1 MRGAS
6 VNDESPCEGTGDFQQ
21 ALAGLPPEKHK
32 ACLAPGEFDDDEVN
46 AFGCRLLRCVFTG
59 IALIDLSDGNV
70 MSCRLLR
77 REVRDLSD
85 FGWGAPLTF
94 SPGFSD

>member
-1 MRGAS
+1 MMSHRVRAREIFNRLLRDFRPKSTKPAS
-6 VNDESPCEGTGDFQQ
+6 P
-21 ALAGLPPEKHK
+21 
-32 ACLAPGEFDDDEVN
+32 PGEFDDDEVN

-77 REVRDLSD
+77 REIRDLSD